1 MEEIPYEVVMPKT
14 AKTDFGLST
23 GDNLSEI
30 IENKDFFTNKILKN
44 YKSKIEYD
52 DSEVYDIELKR
63 LNGDHVYILSKER
76 ADNIINDPLYSL
88 MFQRKNIAKLVIDG
102 ELWRMDPD
110 TKEKMYKLSPR
121 EDINNDENDDRVYT
135 FGDDKVEIIVTDNL
149 QHYLG
154 TQKYTQ
160 VAISPTL
167 QALNR
172 QAYDSAKAAIFECRN
187 ENNENYNEAI
197 HD

>member
-76 ADNIINDPLYSL
+76 ADDIINDPLYSL
-88 MFQRKNIAKLVIDG
+88 MFQRRNIAKLVIDG

-110 TKEKMYKLSPR
+110 TKEK
-121 EDINNDENDDRVYT
+121 I
-135 FGDDKVEIIVTDNL
+135 TD
-149 QHYLG
+149 
-154 TQKYTQ
+154 
-160 VAISPTL
+160 
-167 QALNR
+167 
-172 QAYDSAKAAIFECRN
+172 
-187 ENNENYNEAI
+187 EAI
-197 HD
+197 AASNVKLIIFH